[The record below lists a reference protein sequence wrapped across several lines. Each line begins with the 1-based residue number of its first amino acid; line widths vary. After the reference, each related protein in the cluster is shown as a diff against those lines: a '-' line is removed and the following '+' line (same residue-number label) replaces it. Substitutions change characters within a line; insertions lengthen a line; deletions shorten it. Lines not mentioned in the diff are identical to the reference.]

1 MAFEEGHG
9 AEAGIVESKTIRGS
23 HRFDGFQHYKYPQTV
38 GNDTSMDDI
47 NFNSHNASDYAIHRM
62 KHTSTM
68 TKEPFVMFEFMK
80 INESLA
86 NEKAMAEGQMISN
99 LLDPE
104 TIQDAARGR
113 PGGRAG
119 HGATPQSGE
128 MTSGVNFLWWQ
139 NIANFLGKYTTQAER
154 QYTGSIAL
162 YMPTDIQI
170 NDSMVYNEDTRKLG
184 AALESWASGTKGEF
198 FNLTTLTDP
207 AVLALGAAAVTSI
220 LPFGNAAV
228 AGVLTG
234 APAIVA
240 QTEVQRHTGRI
251 MNPNELTRYAQTAL
265 RTFTFNWTILPDN
278 EKESDEVTKLIKFFR
293 KSSHAT
299 RTSSTLV
306 TVPDHVVTSFHGAKD
321 MIQLPPCFVESV
333 NVTYNPNNS
342 SFFKRNNAPVEIGLA
357 VALKEIVPIYSDDV
371 DKGY

>member
-86 NEKAMAEGQMISN
+86 NEKAMAEGQMISKFLDKEAAN
-99 LLDPE
+99 AQDEGRRNDAERYAIGEGNKKYSATFLDPLF
-104 TIQDAARGR
+104 
-113 PGGRAG
+113 
-119 HGATPQSGE
+119 
-128 MTSGVNFLWWQ
+128 NFF
-139 NIANFLGKYTTQAER
+139 AKYTTQAER

-184 AALESWASGTKGEF
+184 AALESWGSGTKGEF

-207 AVLALGAAAVTSI
+207 TVLALGAAAVTHF

-321 MIQLPPCFVESV
+321 MIQLPPCFIESV

>member
-1 MAFEEGHG
+1 MSDVDGYTGRERQIA
-9 AEAGIVESKTIRGS
+9 ATGS
-23 HRFDGFQHYKYPQTV
+23 GYNINGFQHFKYPQTV
-38 GNDTSMDDI
+38 GNDTTADDI

-62 KHTSTM
+62 RHTSTM